1 MGLIKTLHN
10 EDIQTYLK
18 KELSDLESELKERLI
33 FETNLLI
40 YNDIVS
46 QIKTILDRQLLLPKR
61 VATLKNLSKNIQNID
76 D

>member
-1 MGLIKTLHN
+1 MSKLINEESNKIKDTYKIMIGIDKDITN

-46 QIKTILDRQLLLPKR
+46 Q
-61 VATLKNLSKNIQNID
+61 LKQF
-76 D
+76 

>member
-1 MGLIKTLHN
+1 MIGIDKDITN

-46 QIKTILDRQLLLPKR
+46 QIKNNFRQTNYYYR
-61 VATLKNLSKNIQNID
+61 RD
-76 D
+76 CHY

>member
-1 MGLIKTLHN
+1 MKSSNKIKDTYKIMIGIDKDITT

-46 QIKTILDRQLLLPKR
+46 QIKQF
-61 VATLKNLSKNIQNID
+61 
-76 D
+76 

>member
-1 MGLIKTLHN
+1 MIGIDKDITN

-46 QIKTILDRQLLLPKR
+46 QIKTI
-61 VATLKNLSKNIQNID
+61 
-76 D
+76 